1 MITRDGTK
9 AGRDT
14 SMGLRSILKRDSTR
28 LRVRHAF
35 VMMLYAILLMS
46 LSAGCGKVAEP
57 LREGQTHILQGGF
70 RNTNPA
76 FAPPNLWE
84 RLTFLPM
91 RTWTTTFHT
100 RTAHLPRVENDGSAL
115 KNNRTDATVTWVGHS
130 TLLIQLDGVTILTD
144 PQWSERASPVTFAG
158 PKRLMSPG
166 VSFEQLPTVDLV
178 VISHDHYDHLDVDT
192 VQRLARTHHPLFLV
206 PLGLKAW
213 FTAIGITE
221 VEEMDWWES
230 RQVRGLTITCLP
242 AQHFSGRSLWDRNR
256 RLWSSWALAGG
267 TKRVFFAGDT
277 GYYPVFKEI
286 GVRLGPFDLAAIPI
300 GAYRPAS
307 MMKMTHITPEEAL
320 QVFADVQGQHF
331 VAIHWGTFDMTE
343 EPIEEPPLRLEA
355 EANRLRLDP
364 SRVWVLKHGETRGW

>member
-1 MITRDGTK
+1 
-9 AGRDT
+9 
-14 SMGLRSILKRDSTR
+14 MGLCSILKHERTR
-28 LRVRHAF
+28 LKVRHAF
-35 VMMLYAILLMS
+35 VMMLLCAILLMS
-46 LSAGCGKVAEP
+46 LSVGGGTGAEP
-57 LREGQTHILQGGF
+57 VREGQTHILQDGF

-76 FAPPNLWE
+76 FAPPSLWE
-84 RLTFLPM
+84 RLIFLPL

-100 RTAHLPRVENDGSAL
+100 RTADLPRVENDGSAL
-115 KNNRTDATVTWVGHS
+115 KSNRTDATVTWVGHS

-158 PKRLMSPG
+158 PKRLMPPG

-213 FTAIGITE
+213 FADIGITE

-230 RQVRGLTITCLP
+230 RQVRGLTVTCLP

-256 RLWSSWALAGG
+256 RLWSAWALAGG

-300 GAYRPAS
+300 GAYSPAS

-320 QVFADVQGQHF
+320 QVFADVQGQYF
-331 VAIHWGTFDMTE
+331 VAVHWGTFYMTDE
-343 EPIEEPPLRLEA
+343 AIEEPPLRLET
-355 EANRLRLDP
+355 EANRLGLDP